1 MILWASR
8 SSKPPFSCAP
18 SIESP
23 TVSGTLFEPLRD
35 PDYFQQVRVELGAVA
50 WPNGA
55 DLAPDVM
62 YDAIRADGQWVVAA
76 SGALFLRIFA
86 HR

>member
-1 MILWASR
+1 MSVR
-8 SSKPPFSCAP
+8 SDEDFRLHVVFVDGTAGVVHLRTF
-18 SIESP
+18 IESP
-23 TVSGTLFEPLRD
+23 TVSGTLFEPQRD

-76 SGALFLRIFA
+76 
-86 HR
+86 